1 MTLTISAATV
11 KKLRDKTNAG
21 MMDCKEALMQSDG
34 DFDKAIEY
42 LRKKGLSAAAKRS
55 SRAAKDGTITAYI
68 HMEGK
73 IGVMV
78 EVNCETDFV
87 AKTDSFKTLAR
98 DIAMHVAAMNPSYVS
113 PEDITENVMAR
124 ERAIYRD
131 QALAEGKPEKILD
144 KIIDG
149 KLKKFYED
157 VCLVKQKFVKNTDI
171 TVEDYVKQMIATTG
185 ENIIVR
191 RFARFQLGE
200 DL

>member
-1 MTLTISAATV
+1 
-11 KKLRDKTNAG
+11 

-55 SRAAKDGTITAYI
+55 SRAAKDGTIAAYI

-87 AKTDSFKTLAR
+87 AKTDSFRTLAR
-98 DIAMHVAAMNPSYVS
+98 DLAMHVAAMNPSYVA
-113 PEDITENVMAR
+113 PEDITEEVMAS
-124 ERAIYRD
+124 ERAIYRE
-131 QALAEGKPEKILD
+131 QVLAEGKPEKILD

-171 TVEDYVKQMIATTG
+171 TIEDLVKQMIATTG
-185 ENIIVR
+185 ENIVIR